1 MSGTVTTTTTATATI
16 TTTTTVIAFAPS
28 ATSSPPFSFQFS
40 AEGSSY
46 TGECVF
52 NLARQDWYLQIY
64 DSAQNLLIN
73 HPLVSSLVTAPQN
86 LAPGI
91 FEHTIISYN
100 AANATIT
107 VTEIESVAT
116 FPANPIPFLDLST

>member
-1 MSGTVTTTTTATATI
+1 MSGTVTTTTATATV
-16 TTTTTVIAFAPS
+16 TTNTTVIAFAPS
-28 ATSSPPFSFQFS
+28 NTASPPFSFQFS
-40 AEGSSY
+40 AEGASY
-46 TGECVF
+46 NGACLF
-52 NLARQDWYLQIY
+52 NMARQDWYLQIL
-64 DSAQNLLIN
+64 DINNNLLIN

-91 FEHTIISYN
+91 FEHTVISYN

-107 VTEIESVAT
+107 VTETESVET